1 VHAYLYSKKW
11 ETRTAAADTIGALAD
26 AFPHHAPAELAAAA
40 AGAAD
45 EGDAAGVCGGSG
57 SGGDG
62 TWEASVM
69 FEGVDLQQVV
79 DYGQPLLASGSQV
92 GLQG

>member
-1 VHAYLYSKKW
+1 
-11 ETRTAAADTIGALAD
+11 
-26 AFPHHAPAELAAAA
+26 
-40 AGAAD
+40 
-45 EGDAAGVCGGSG
+45 
-57 SGGDG
+57 
-62 TWEASVM
+62 VM